1 MPSWVVLDACVLHPI
16 AVADTLLWVAHAEV
30 YQPRWSEEILDEL
43 RRSVLARLPDADIDG
58 RIADMREA
66 FPEASVAGYEPL
78 VANLTNDPGDRH
90 VLAAAIAGGA
100 RVIVTTNL
108 RHFPPEACS
117 PHGIEAQHP
126 DQFVTN
132 ALKLDAE
139 PVVRALGRQ
148 ARAKKAPPVTLA
160 GLLERLAA
168 PLPTFVALASEIIRQ
183 IEADEPG
190 RLARIIG

>member
-16 AVADTLLWVAHAEV
+16 AVADTLLWIAHAEV
-30 YQPRWSEEILDEL
+30 YQPLWSEEILDEL
-43 RRSVLARLPDADIDG
+43 RRSVLARLPNADIDG

-66 FPEASVAGYEPL
+66 FPEASVSGYESL
-78 VANLTNDPGDRH
+78 TADLTNDPGDRH
-90 VLAAAIAGGA
+90 VLAAAIAGEA
-100 RVIVTTNL
+100 PIIVTTNL
-108 RHFPPEACS
+108 RHFRPEACR

-126 DQFVTN
+126 DEFLVN

-148 ARAKKAPPVTLA
+148 ARAKKAPPITLA
-160 GLLERLAA
+160 GLLEHLAS
-168 PLPTFVALASEIIRQ
+168 PLPAFAALASEFIQQ

-190 RLARIIG
+190 RLTRIID